1 MEIQPPKLSKFG
13 ILAINLPLRGDSFAL
28 FLRNSQRLYAS
39 IGSFYVFGLVAFRGT
54 YNKVIS
60 IFPRWRHFPH
70 KFSIAPS
77 GETTDR
83 IKKKLGGAKMA
94 RTSSITTRSIYN
106 GGDRGW
112 RAGCRRKSVMFF
124 VTCAKRSRISIAFTQ
139 WSKNGFFRP
148 AGETHYLDKGEIWH
162 GKAVRSPVPNFTFM
176 GAEMWKYSRGDSFT
190 KFLRNF
196 EHLHASL
203 SGF

>member
-1 MEIQPPKLSKFG
+1 MGIQPPKLSKFR

-83 IKKKLGGAKMA
+83 IKKKLGGAKMG
-94 RTSSITTRSIYN
+94 RISSITMPSMVGIVGRAPAVDEKCDVFLFVFCHALQSRS
-106 GGDRGW
+106 
-112 RAGCRRKSVMFF
+112 
-124 VTCAKRSRISIAFTQ
+124 
-139 WSKNGFFRP
+139 
-148 AGETHYLDKGEIWH
+148 L
-162 GKAVRSPVPNFTFM
+162 
-176 GAEMWKYSRGDSFT
+176 
-190 KFLRNF
+190 
-196 EHLHASL
+196 
-203 SGF
+203 